1 MGMMRQS
8 FKCIVT
14 AFAFVVGV
22 SLPATADEA
31 RLDEL
36 LEQLK
41 QADETTFQWVEDRIF
56 EEWSKSGSPSM
67 DLLLQ
72 RGQDALEAG
81 EAEVALEHLT
91 ALIDHAPD
99 FAEGYNARANA
110 YYTLGMI
117 GPAIDDL
124 RQALVLNPRHFGALL
139 GFGYML
145 EELGREDEALEVYR
159 QVQAIHPMSPDVGM
173 AIDRLALKYE
183 GQAL

>member
-1 MGMMRQS
+1 
-8 FKCIVT
+8 
-14 AFAFVVGV
+14 
-22 SLPATADEA
+22 
-31 RLDEL
+31 
-36 LEQLK
+36 
-41 QADETTFQWVEDRIF
+41 
-56 EEWSKSGSPSM
+56 
-67 DLLLQ
+67 
-72 RGQDALEAG
+72 
-81 EAEVALEHLT
+81 
-91 ALIDHAPD
+91 
-99 FAEGYNARANA
+99 
-110 YYTLGMI
+110 MI

>member
-1 MGMMRQS
+1 MGMMTRS

-14 AFAFVVGV
+14 AFALVVGV
-22 SLPATADEA
+22 SIPLAADEA

-41 QADETTFQWVEDRIF
+41 QADEATFQWIEDRIF
-56 EEWSKSGSPSM
+56 EEWSKSGSPAM

-81 EAEVALEHLT
+81 EPAVALEHLT
-91 ALIDHAPD
+91 ALVDHAPD
-99 FAEGYNARANA
+99 FAEAYNARANA
-110 YYTLGMI
+110 YYTLGLI

-139 GFGYML
+139 GFGFML
-145 EELGREDEALEVYR
+145 EEMGREDEALEVYR
-159 QVQAIHPMSPDVGM
+159 QVQAIHPMAPEVGI
-173 AIDRLALKYE
+173 AIDRLARKFE

>member
-1 MGMMRQS
+1 MGMMTRS

-14 AFAFVVGV
+14 AFAMVVGV
-22 SLPATADEA
+22 SLPLAADEA

-41 QADETTFQWVEDRIF
+41 QADEATFQWIEDRIF
-56 EEWSKSGSPSM
+56 EEWSKSGSPAM

-81 EAEVALEHLT
+81 EPAVALEHLT
-91 ALIDHAPD
+91 ALVDHAPD
-99 FAEGYNARANA
+99 FAEAYNARANA
-110 YYTLGMI
+110 YYTLGLI

-139 GFGYML
+139 GFGFML
-145 EELGREDEALEVYR
+145 EEMGREDEALEVYR
-159 QVQAIHPMSPDVGM
+159 QVQAIHPMAPEVGI
-173 AIDRLALKYE
+173 AIDRLARKFE